1 MIRDFFI
8 YRLFGNKKRI
18 NGDEEIVDI
27 YKACVIASF
36 FILYNYG
43 HG

>member
-1 MIRDFFI
+1 MIRDFF

-18 NGDEEIVDI
+18 YGDEEIVEI

-36 FILYNYG
+36 FILYIYE
-43 HG
+43 